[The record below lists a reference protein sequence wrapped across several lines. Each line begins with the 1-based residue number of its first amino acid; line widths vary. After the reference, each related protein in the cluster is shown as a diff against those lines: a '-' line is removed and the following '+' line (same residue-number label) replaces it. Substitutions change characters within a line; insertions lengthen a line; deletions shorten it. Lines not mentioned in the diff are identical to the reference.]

1 MLCACL
7 CNLIE
12 AITLRKQKIYSIKT
26 IENRRAL
33 VQGLHHGI
41 PIALGYFA
49 VSFSLGIAAREAN
62 ITVLQGFL
70 MSLFCKASAGQY
82 IGITLI
88 AAGATY
94 LEIALATLVVNARY
108 MLMSCSLSQLL
119 KQDTPLF
126 LRGLVGDTVTDEI
139 FGISI
144 ARGVDYNPWYGFGAV
159 LIAAPSWALGTS
171 CGILAGNVL
180 PVRLVSALSV
190 ALFGM
195 FLAVFIPPARKNKV
209 IACLVVICFAASYI
223 CTQIP
228 GIRDIAEGTRNIVL
242 TVVISAAAALLF
254 PRKEEEDAA

>member
-1 MLCACL
+1 MQ
-7 CNLIE
+7 
-12 AITLRKQKIYSIKT
+12 KKIYSIKT

-33 VQGLHHGI
+33 KQGMRHGI

-94 LEIALATLVVNARY
+94 LEIAFATLVVNARY

-119 KQDTPLF
+119 KPDTPLG
-126 LRGLVGDTVTDEI
+126 LRFLVGDTVTDEI
-139 FGISI
+139 FGISV
-144 ARGVDYNPWYGFGAV
+144 ARGPDYNPWYSHGAV
-159 LIAAPSWALGTS
+159 LVAGPSWALGTA
-171 CGILAGNVL
+171 CGILAGNIL
-180 PVRLVSALSV
+180 PLRVVSALSV

-195 FLAVFIPPARKNKV
+195 FLAVFIPPARKSKV
-209 IACLVVICFAASYI
+209 IAGLVVVCFAASYA
-223 CTQIP
+223 CSVLP
-228 GIRDIAEGTRNIVL
+228 VVAEIAEGTRNIIL

-254 PRKEEEDAA
+254 PRKEETA